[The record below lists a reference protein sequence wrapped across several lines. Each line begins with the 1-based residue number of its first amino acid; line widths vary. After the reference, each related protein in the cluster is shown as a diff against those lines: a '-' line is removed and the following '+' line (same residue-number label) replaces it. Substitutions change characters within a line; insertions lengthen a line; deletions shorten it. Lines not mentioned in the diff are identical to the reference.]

1 MQPYYQDNLVTLYHG
16 DMRDVLPAIEQKF
29 DACITDPPYEQTS
42 LKWDRWPEGWP
53 TVVSFYTNNL
63 WCFGSLRMFMEQ
75 RLEFPAW
82 QFAQDIV
89 WEKQNG
95 TCAHNDRFR
104 RIHEQ
109 AAQFY
114 RGPWSEIYKSPVY
127 TMDAVARR
135 VIRRVRKPEHWGNI
149 GEHHFNSET
158 GGKRLERSVIPV
170 KNCHPHALHPTQK
183 PAGILAPLIQYS
195 VPPGGALLDCFAGSG
210 ESLITAKKLGIKS
223 VGIELQREYCDL
235 IVRRFSQ
242 QSLDIVEADVCS
254 K

>member
-195 VPPGGALLDCFAGSG
+195 VPPGGGFTGLLRRQRRVINHRQKARHQIRWHRTAARVLRPHRQTVFPA
-210 ESLITAKKLGIKS
+210 ITGHR
-223 VGIELQREYCDL
+223 GG
-235 IVRRFSQ
+235 
-242 QSLDIVEADVCS
+242 
-254 K
+254 